1 MEVHEPALAYGK
13 QWLSPEEYLQL
24 EAAAQERHEYY
35 RGEVFTMAGSILRH
49 DIVKVNLLTALKE

>member
-35 RGEVFTMAGSILRH
+35 RGEVFT
-49 DIVKVNLLTALKE
+49 